1 MDGWPM
7 SLLSL
12 FLGPF
17 VSAVHIHVSR
27 REGDWPMHD
36 IGLEEIA
43 FFFSPRPWWSK
54 DGGCKSCLCLTP
66 AHVGVRVFIVGGQC
80 ETLRMMGVWYRV
92 GGTYGKFTP
101 SWSWTRCC

>member
-1 MDGWPM
+1 MDGPCPP
-7 SLLSL
+7 L

-43 FFFSPRPWWSK
+43 FFFFPSAMVEERW
-54 DGGCKSCLCLTP
+54 
-66 AHVGVRVFIVGGQC
+66 RV
-80 ETLRMMGVWYRV
+80 
-92 GGTYGKFTP
+92 
-101 SWSWTRCC
+101 